1 MTYDTAQSNGPAVK
15 GVTDRVLHTSLLGV
29 RFWDPVLRRTIS
41 DGLKVSAYPAM
52 NPRLRSEAVP
62 NPSGVYGFHNLP
74 GLRDFALREIKR
86 PEQQWKDV
94 DPRTPPLHGKRYIV
108 EVTDNRDWR
117 LLPFFRDWRF
127 LPFLL
132 NVTVP
137 VQEGI
142 WPWSCALSGSS
153 PDTGSSFVP
162 LFSSPTRSIP
172 AGMAAIRA
180 ELRDPN
186 AKQPAAWAL
195 LEARYQGVPLARG
208 LADAKGRIVLIFPY
222 PEPARLEFSPPVGSP
237 PRERSIPLRMQQWR
251 IDLQAFYTPDPNP
264 PAIPD
269 LEIIACTQPPAK
281 LWEEETLNTPLT
293 GTAITFG
300 DEKIIRTKKAGG
312 ETLPELYITSAV
324 SPP

>member
-1 MTYDTAQSNGPAVK
+1 MTYDTAQSGGPAVK
-15 GVTDRVLHTSLLGV
+15 GVPDRVLHTSPFGV

-52 NPRLRSEAVP
+52 NPRLRAEAVP

-74 GLRDFALREIKR
+74 GLRDFELREIKQ

-94 DPRTPPLHGKRYIV
+94 DPRTPSFSGKRFIV
-108 EVTDNRDWR
+108 EVTDLRDR
-117 LLPFFRDWRF
+117 RF

-142 WPWSCALSGSS
+142 WPWICAVSGSS
-153 PDTGSSFVP
+153 PDTSSSFVP

-180 ELRDPN
+180 ELRDPD
-186 AKQPAAWAL
+186 AERPAAWAL

-269 LEIIACTQPPAK
+269 LEIIACTQPPAT
-281 LWEEETLNTPLT
+281 LWEEETLNMPLT
-293 GTAITFG
+293 STAITFG
-300 DEKIIRTKKAGG
+300 EENSVRTKKAGG
-312 ETLPELYITSAV
+312 EKLPELFITSAV